1 MHERKRMHWFN
12 QSNRKQLLCNLI
24 NLKMHLFERNESES
38 DSYCECVSG
47 NYAQCRNNDELGGQA
62 S

>member
-1 MHERKRMHWFN
+1 
-12 QSNRKQLLCNLI
+12 
-24 NLKMHLFERNESES
+24 MHLFERNEGES